1 MVDAMTSVMENM
13 DTSGHQDSVEV
24 AEVIWSAATDG
35 TDQLRYISGDGAV
48 ELLGGRYSTEQDEAF
63 LAGMRKSFGL

>member
-13 DTSGHQDSVEV
+13 DTSGHQDPAEV
-24 AEVIWSAATDG
+24 AEVIWLAATDG
-35 TDQLRYISGDGAV
+35 TDQLRYISGDGAG

-63 LAGMRKSFGL
+63 VVGMRAQFGL